1 VLQLGESHGNDFS
14 CFIWGQHLGLYTQKG
29 ESVNEIKYKPIGVIH
44 SPFKE
49 PKGTPI
55 QPAGAKG
62 IKGIVEIFPEYAE
75 GLKDIEGFSH
85 IILLYHFHLSK
96 GSTLIAK
103 PYMDNE
109 THGVFAM
116 RGPSRPNSIGISVVC
131 LVKVEAN
138 VLHIQDVDIVD
149 GTPLLDIK
157 PYVPEFDTR
166 EVERIGWLKEN
177 VHKLSESKDN
187 GRFTE

>member
-1 VLQLGESHGNDFS
+1 VQNGESMND
-14 CFIWGQHLGLYTQKG
+14 IR
-29 ESVNEIKYKPIGVIH
+29 YKPIGIIH

-62 IKGIVEIFPEYAE
+62 IDGTAEIFPEYAE

-96 GSTLIAK
+96 GAALIAK
-103 PYMDNE
+103 PYMDSE
-109 THGVFAM
+109 AHGVFAM
-116 RGPSRPNSIGISVVC
+116 RGPSRPNPIGISVVQ
-131 LVKVEAN
+131 LVKVEGN
-138 VLHIQDVDIVD
+138 TLHIQDVDIVD

-157 PYVPEFDTR
+157 PYVPEFDIR
-166 EVERIGWLKEN
+166 EVERIGWLEKR
-177 VHKLSESKDN
+177 VHKLSASRDD
-187 GRFTE
+187 GRFTD